1 MKTLNRLT
9 LNRLTLISRNLR
21 HRALRPVTPHRIIIA
36 VAAAAVLSAPS
47 PASAQAAGTFP
58 SKTVT
63 LVVPFTPSSGSDII
77 ARILAPKLAARWGQ
91 SVIVDN
97 RPGAS
102 GNIGAQQVVTAAPDG
117 HTLLMAINSF
127 TMTPA
132 VYKTRPYDAIAD
144 FVPVVK
150 LAEAG
155 YAFAVNP
162 SVKATDMA
170 SVMALIKSGGGKVNY
185 ASPGNGTPQ
194 HLAMELF
201 KSSYGL
207 DVLHVPYK
215 GIQGALTDLMGGQV
229 QMMFATVHSMRPLEQ
244 AGKLRFLAVTGEARN
259 PIAPEIPTFK
269 EQGINVMDGVDA
281 WYGVLAPA
289 RTPPDV
295 VARLNRDFIEVMAMD
310 DVKSALAKQG
320 LSVRTSSP
328 AQLAALVKS
337 DLARWQKVVKD
348 ANITAD

>member
-1 MKTLNRLT
+1 MPLDATHTMNILNSFIT
-9 LNRLTLISRNLR
+9 T
-21 HRALRPVTPHRIIIA
+21 ALA
-36 VAAAAVLSAPS
+36 VAMAAPGL
-47 PASAQAAGTFP
+47 ASAQAAAPFP
-58 SKTVT
+58 SRTVT

-102 GNIGAQQVVTAAPDG
+102 GNIGAQQVVAAPPDG

-132 VYKTRPYDAIAD
+132 VYKTKPYDAIAD
-144 FVPVVK
+144 FAPVVK

-155 YAFAVNP
+155 YAFAVHP

-170 SVMALIKSGGGKVNY
+170 SAMALIKGSGGKVNY

-207 DVLHVPYK
+207 DVLHVPHK
-215 GIQGALTDLMGGQV
+215 GIQGA
-229 QMMFATVHSMRPLEQ
+229 F
-244 AGKLRFLAVTGEARN
+244 
-259 PIAPEIPTFK
+259 
-269 EQGINVMDGVDA
+269 
-281 WYGVLAPA
+281 
-289 RTPPDV
+289 
-295 VARLNRDFIEVMAMD
+295 
-310 DVKSALAKQG
+310 
-320 LSVRTSSP
+320 
-328 AQLAALVKS
+328 
-337 DLARWQKVVKD
+337 
-348 ANITAD
+348 